1 MVRLIGADV
10 DGTPGARY
18 PLAWM
23 LLAHP
28 TTCISP
34 CSLPDL
40 NGDSHRIG
48 KCERAT
54 PAGQRS
60 AVAQLSSS
68 LECPEK
74 GLHRTHSLVCSCPR
88 PWSFGQARRGQ
99 SQRGGSGGPAEWC
112 NSKWSHP
119 MTSLPCLTVVG

>member
-28 TTCISP
+28 TTGISP

-74 GLHRTHSLVCSCPR
+74 ASIERIRLYAHALGRGAS
-88 PWSFGQARRGQ
+88 ARL
-99 SQRGGSGGPAEWC
+99 GGASRNAAGREVRRNGATQ
-112 NSKWSHP
+112 N
-119 MTSLPCLTVVG
+119 GAIQ